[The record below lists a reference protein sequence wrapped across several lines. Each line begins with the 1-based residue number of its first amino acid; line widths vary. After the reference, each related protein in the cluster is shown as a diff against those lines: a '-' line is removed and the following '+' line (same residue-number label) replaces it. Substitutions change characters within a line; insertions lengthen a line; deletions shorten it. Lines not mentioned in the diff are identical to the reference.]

1 MGNYNNIN
9 NSVKKVIVAVGI
21 AYLITVIVSIITGY
35 LLITNR
41 EVNETKKTEILTAQL
56 IANQINDLVEKEML
70 NETINTVSEPIK
82 NAVKDSNLRQQQR
95 GDNDVI
101 QRYLL
106 DMDKAWIAAPDNH
119 PIIKEY
125 IYNNIADKLRS
136 IAASGEKPGNILIT
150 DKYGG
155 LVASTERTTDFYQGN
170 KDWWQNAFNNGNGA
184 AGIGDI
190 VFDERSQSWNVPL
203 VLPIK
208 DETGEV
214 VGILRRLRPIS
225 VFFQPLEGFRMSQT
239 SHAVLLDERGYLL
252 FYPGVAPFSNKFC
265 GYDELRKLL
274 QNKDTAAV
282 ISGVYGYNGNVLVAF
297 SQVTS
302 PILLKKNINWYVGI
316 TESAKEISKGSN
328 SFFLSMVIICLILT
342 IAVLVGTKMIFTGVL
357 VKPIAEIR
365 EGVDRIGM
373 GDLDHRLSI
382 KTGDAI
388 ETLADSINK
397 MAETMKNRTVP
408 VMTLQKE
415 AVSRKKVEE
424 ELACLSSD
432 FATVIAQ
439 LINTLL
445 PVKQAVGILI
455 NEAPSQI
462 SVKHRD
468 AINLAGKELGIIERN
483 MNNVLDIARIEA
495 NRMVINPGTIDARD
509 IIKKIVF
516 GFEAGIRDRG
526 LGLRVNIPKS
536 GKLDIY
542 ADSDKITQVLS
553 ILIENAVN
561 FTKQGTIEISA
572 RDLDSNIEL
581 CVIDTGI
588 GMDRGY
594 IQKIFE
600 KNAHVGRI
608 SGEGKGLGLGLA
620 IAKGIIELHNGKIWA
635 ESEPGKGTKF
645 CLLLPKD
652 KKI

>member
-225 VFFQPLEGFRMSQT
+225 VFFSL
-239 SHAVLLDERGYLL
+239 
-252 FYPGVAPFSNKFC
+252 
-265 GYDELRKLL
+265 
-274 QNKDTAAV
+274 
-282 ISGVYGYNGNVLVAF
+282 
-297 SQVTS
+297 
-302 PILLKKNINWYVGI
+302 
-316 TESAKEISKGSN
+316 
-328 SFFLSMVIICLILT
+328 
-342 IAVLVGTKMIFTGVL
+342 
-357 VKPIAEIR
+357 
-365 EGVDRIGM
+365 
-373 GDLDHRLSI
+373 
-382 KTGDAI
+382 
-388 ETLADSINK
+388 
-397 MAETMKNRTVP
+397 
-408 VMTLQKE
+408 
-415 AVSRKKVEE
+415 
-424 ELACLSSD
+424 
-432 FATVIAQ
+432 
-439 LINTLL
+439 
-445 PVKQAVGILI
+445 
-455 NEAPSQI
+455 
-462 SVKHRD
+462 
-468 AINLAGKELGIIERN
+468 
-483 MNNVLDIARIEA
+483 
-495 NRMVINPGTIDARD
+495 
-509 IIKKIVF
+509 
-516 GFEAGIRDRG
+516 
-526 LGLRVNIPKS
+526 
-536 GKLDIY
+536 
-542 ADSDKITQVLS
+542 
-553 ILIENAVN
+553 
-561 FTKQGTIEISA
+561 
-572 RDLDSNIEL
+572 
-581 CVIDTGI
+581 
-588 GMDRGY
+588 
-594 IQKIFE
+594 
-600 KNAHVGRI
+600 
-608 SGEGKGLGLGLA
+608 
-620 IAKGIIELHNGKIWA
+620 
-635 ESEPGKGTKF
+635 
-645 CLLLPKD
+645 
-652 KKI
+652 